1 MVVYRSTYVDAA
13 ESRTALLK
21 GPVNTPMNN
30 VRVLLSSL
38 MKRLSLSRVCLLVV
52 AVLSFASISAV
63 QSQSSQND
71 KPSNDDILHGILRR
85 DKQAIE
91 NAGNS
96 GDQRY
101 VVPLQQALQS
111 HIKEEAS
118 TAAMVA
124 LAKLGDSFEQQHLWC
139 TSSFSAFES
148 IGGWYGV
155 RASEYFLLP
164 GAQKRWKK
172 QRQKWQHSDVPPPP
186 SPAFWALVALSKIVP
201 SAPDEIRFDRN
212 GGIGSNFDM
221 GLQHTRDAQE
231 HYTELEPFIVQ
242 WEEWIA
248 AHREELRKLKPTG
261 DDVNFSPSGCKNRTR
276 VAGAATAR

>member
-1 MVVYRSTYVDAA
+1 MQVTA
-13 ESRTALLK
+13 EINATSSPCSKLCSLTSKKRRARRQWSLLQNW
-21 GPVNTPMNN
+21 GTV
-30 VRVLLSSL
+30 LSSNI
-38 MKRLSLSRVCLLVV
+38 C
-52 AVLSFASISAV
+52 
-63 QSQSSQND
+63 
-71 KPSNDDILHGILRR
+71 G
-85 DKQAIE
+85 
-91 NAGNS
+91 
-96 GDQRY
+96 
-101 VVPLQQALQS
+101 AL
-111 HIKEEAS
+111 
-118 TAAMVA
+118 
-124 LAKLGDSFEQQHLWC
+124 G
-139 TSSFSAFES
+139 SFSAFES